1 MRSLRSKKGF
11 RARMAENY
19 SKANEQLKAEEAA
32 KAERKAAKEAA
43 EKRLAEII
51 S

>member
-1 MRSLRSKKGF
+1 MRSLRRRKASVQEWQKT
-11 RARMAENY
+11 

-43 EKRLAEII
+43 KKAKQK
-51 S
+51 

>member
-1 MRSLRSKKGF
+1 MQEWQKTT
-11 RARMAENY
+11 ARPTN
-19 SKANEQLKAEEAA
+19 SSKAEEAA

-43 EKRLAEII
+43 KKAKQKII

>member
-1 MRSLRSKKGF
+1 
-11 RARMAENY
+11 MAENY

-32 KAERKAAKEAA
+32 KAERKAAKGLP
-43 EKRLAEII
+43 KGQAEII